1 MLILRVSA
9 LLMSPMMLA
18 SGLGTVGTE
27 AQPDCALE
35 IQVKGRCAGVSAQ
48 TSPDEATV
56 SGRSPGGAGN
66 AGGGESRQTAPA
78 VPSIEQQVPA
88 PPKSPGVPTIV
99 KSTDEMQSI
108 TVGEDVAGAS
118 IVRGP
123 WEIIEIGLDDIASF
137 RPGASA
143 AYMEPGGWTVR
154 GLPANFWTV
163 ASTQIVDGELLD
175 EPASVR
181 FTPVRYGWDFGDGEK
196 ASRSSAGAPWVEL
209 GVDEF
214 AETPTSHSYARS
226 GTYVVQPS
234 VDYSAE
240 YRLGTGEEWIP
251 ITGVVTART
260 NPLTVVVTG
269 ASTVLVANDC
279 LIDPSGPGC

>member
-1 MLILRVSA
+1 MLSTVPSA
-9 LLMSPMMLA
+9 FLIALAVLTSGFGAQTTASMPTCAVELLMSGECPRVLA
-18 SGLGTVGTE
+18 TT
-27 AQPDCALE
+27 
-35 IQVKGRCAGVSAQ
+35 
-48 TSPDEATV
+48 TPDEATV